1 MNGPWASLLRV
12 WVLNSFCFAIP
23 SKVTTARVLHHT
35 RRALCLTCHPNRHS
49 KVRYAVVC
57 NRCIRKLTL
66 LDSINVDTAAA
77 EYASTSGS
85 IKRVGRR
92 ICFHQACTPGVCE
105 TFLVVLELRFTS
117 GRLYL
122 RYIYLE
128 YCILLFVTR
137 RPRPRYLSWL
147 LLLVLSIGNQGI
159 GGAHEARPLVRT
171 PGVPVTPPMLGR
183 CRTRVIV
190 SLSFHWVGCKPT
202 VSFLFHSAEL
212 SYRYAMT
219 QAHEV
224 QYHINP
230 LSVLRVALTE

>member
-1 MNGPWASLLRV
+1 MRCG
-12 WVLNSFCFAIP
+12 
-23 SKVTTARVLHHT
+23 
-35 RRALCLTCHPNRHS
+35 
-49 KVRYAVVC
+49 VVY

-117 GRLYL
+117 DRLYL

-147 LLLVLSIGNQGI
+147 LLLVLNIGNQGI
-159 GGAHEARPLVRT
+159 GGARARPLVRT
-171 PGVPVTPPMLGR
+171 PGVPAMLDAR
-183 CRTRVIV
+183 YSI
-190 SLSFHWVGCKPT
+190 SLFPSGWLHVYCIILIPFGPT
-202 VSFLFHSAEL
+202 KLQVRNDTSS
-212 SYRYAMT
+212 
-219 QAHEV
+219 
-224 QYHINP
+224 
-230 LSVLRVALTE
+230 